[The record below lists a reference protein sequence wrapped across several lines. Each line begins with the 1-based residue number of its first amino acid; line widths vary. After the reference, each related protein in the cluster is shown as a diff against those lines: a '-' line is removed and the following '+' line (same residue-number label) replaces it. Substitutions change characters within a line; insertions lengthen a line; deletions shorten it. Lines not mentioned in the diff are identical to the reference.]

1 MISLFRRAVFILC
14 LLFLAVMLWRLLTV
28 SRSPQAQLS
37 YPAFMQTLDA
47 GKIQKV
53 TIFMGYDLAD
63 LQLQMRDSSKAFVN
77 DVSTKELP
85 ALIKKMMDD
94 GVSVEFSK
102 AHRFEPAEFILNIL
116 PIILL
121 GAAVTYFLYIRQKAK
136 A

>member
-1 MISLFRRAVFILC
+1 
-14 LLFLAVMLWRLLTV
+14 
-28 SRSPQAQLS
+28 
-37 YPAFMQTLDA
+37 MQTLDA

-53 TIFMGYDLAD
+53 TIFVGYDLAD

-102 AHRFEPAEFILNIL
+102 ARRFEPAEFILNIL

-121 GAAVTYFLYIRQKAK
+121 GAAVTYILYTRRRAK
-136 A
+136 P